1 MPLSSIRIPSPPEN
15 SDWARNMKLSA
26 ICIGKTERQNIRGH
40 GVTTAYVKAKVDGPV
55 RVHYKGIE
63 GNEVAVHS
71 DAIYAVSTDTYA
83 YWRERLGGTEGDW
96 PLGRFADNL
105 VIDGLDESALAVGDI
120 LRIGDE
126 VVLSVAGPRVP
137 CFKLCWRLGQPDTF
151 IPNFAVSGHSG
162 IYLNVEATGQIQA
175 GDVVKFEQRP
185 DPRILALDIAKA
197 IFAGTAS
204 LAEMEA
210 MSELE
215 RLSQT
220 AGFFLTSKIAAER
233 DRAQL
238 SKWRWSGSR
247 SLAVTDI
254 RQETPDT
261 KSIWLKAPAGTDP
274 LAGALAGQFLTVK
287 IPQPEGDVTRVWSLS
302 DYQEDPD
309 HYRMTVKRSPSGP
322 GSAYLHD
329 TLAVG
334 DSLRVSA
341 PLGRFTL
348 ARGNRKPVVLLAGGI
363 GLTPLLAML
372 KAHTSSANY
381 PPVFL
386 FHAVQDGVHQA
397 HRDELDQLSERQG
410 VTVTHIFAEPTE
422 DDIAAA
428 RFDHQGFLTKEIIA
442 EKITDLYIM
451 KGDKRVD
458 MPPYELQFFICGPQA
473 FQTHVRKALLALEA
487 NAHQILSES
496 FGTEPGAP
504 APPVVETAAV
514 EFLPDGVAAKW
525 DTGPNSSLLELAEDS
540 GLAPS
545 HACRMGVCHSCS
557 CKLEEGEVFYDR
569 EIAIAPPAGEIL
581 LCCARPASASVKI
594 RIPDIGDADT
604 PI

>member
-1 MPLSSIRIPSPPEN
+1 
-15 SDWARNMKLSA
+15 MKISA

-40 GVTTAYVKAKVDGPV
+40 GVTTAYVKARVDGPV
-55 RVHYKGIE
+55 RVHGNGIE
-63 GNEVAVHS
+63 GNEVAVHN

-83 YWRERLGGTEGDW
+83 YWKERLGGTEGDW

-105 VIDGLDESALAVGDI
+105 VIDGLDEAALAVGDI
-120 LRIGDE
+120 LRVGDE

-137 CFKLCWRLGQPDTF
+137 CFKLCWRLGQPDSF
-151 IPNFAVSGHSG
+151 IPTFAVSGHSG
-162 IYLNVEATGQIQA
+162 IYLNVETTGEIRA
-175 GDVVKFEQRP
+175 GDAVKFEQKAE
-185 DPRILALDIAKA
+185 PRTLALDIARA
-197 IFAGTAS
+197 IFAGTAN
-204 LAEMEA
+204 LTEMEA

-233 DRAQL
+233 DREQL
-238 SKWRWSGSR
+238 SKGRWSGPR
-247 SLAVTDI
+247 ALTVTDI

-261 KSIWLKAPAGTDP
+261 KSVWLKAPAGTGP

-309 HYRMTVKRSPSGP
+309 HYRMTVKRTPSGP

-372 KAHTSSANY
+372 KAHTSSATH

-397 HRDELDQLSERQG
+397 HRDELDQLAKLHNVS
-410 VTVTHIFAEPTE
+410 VTHIFLEPTE
-422 DDIAAA
+422 DDITAA
-428 RFDHQGFLTKEIIA
+428 RFDYQGFLTQEIIA
-442 EKITDLYIM
+442 EKITDTYIM

-458 MPPYELQFFICGPQA
+458 MPPYEMQFFICGPQP

-487 NAHQILSES
+487 NAHQIHTES
-496 FGTEPGAP
+496 FDTGPGAP
-504 APPVVETAAV
+504 PPPVVEMSAIK
-514 EFLPDGVAAKW
+514 FLPEGVAAEW
-525 DTGPNSSLLELAEDS
+525 DAGPNPSLLELAEDS
-540 GLAPS
+540 GLAPPQ
-545 HACRMGVCHSCS
+545 ACRMGVCHSCT
-557 CKLEEGEVFYDR
+557 CKLEEGEIFYDR
-569 EIAIAPPAGEIL
+569 EIAIAPPEGEIL
-581 LCCARPASASVKI
+581 LCCARPASASVKVT
-594 RIPDIGDADT
+594 IPDVGDAGVASGES
-604 PI
+604 